1 MVNNNLFK
9 TIASAFVEIQDENGS
24 VQNKPQTEQ
33 FRVSEPVQREVPSE
47 NVKYESGRLDNALF
61 EKLCTVVEE
70 SNIPGPDYVE
80 LMKAAQNDTMKK
92 AIPDEKSRFTAAY
105 ISIKATNPELTKER
119 VLGSIDE
126 YVRML
131 EEERNNG
138 LSELHEKWVNEV
150 DEPEKRIASAQEEIT
165 KLQQQLQDK
174 IRYVSEERTR
184 IEDAKAENTSKK
196 MNFNYTFDVFI
207 NKLKEDKVKLTEVIT
222 D

>member
-1 MVNNNLFK
+1 MANNNLFK

-24 VQNKPQTEQ
+24 AQNKPQTEQ
-33 FRVSEPVQREVPSE
+33 FRVSEPVQTEVKPSE
-47 NVKYESGRLDNALF
+47 NVTARLDNALF

-184 IEDAKAENTSKK
+184 IDAAKNENTSKK

-207 NKLKEDKVKLTEVIT
+207 NKLKEDKVKLNEVIT